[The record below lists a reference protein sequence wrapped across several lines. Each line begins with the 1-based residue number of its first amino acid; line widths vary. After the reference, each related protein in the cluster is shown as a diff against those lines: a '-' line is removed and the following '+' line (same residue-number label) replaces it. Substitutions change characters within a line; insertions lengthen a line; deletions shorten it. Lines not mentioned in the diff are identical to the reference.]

1 MTEKWYLEEDRL
13 IVEESILDE
22 DNRFN
27 PSRVD
32 DGCSSCGS
40 PLAKINPWH
49 TGGEEAY
56 FCDNVEGPCPQA
68 KPWDY
73 YDTPSKK
80 DYDLTVEEL
89 LALRKEC
96 SALKDAVE
104 RYKDMK
110 DFYQRRYK
118 RLKKH
123 IQDSGLTVKELI
135 HREVNKQ

>member
-1 MTEKWYLEEDRL
+1 MEEDRF

-40 PLAKINPWH
+40 PLAKINPWY
-49 TGGEEAY
+49 TNGEEAY

-73 YDTPSKK
+73 YNTPSKK
-80 DYDLTVEEL
+80 IYDETVDRL
-89 LALRKEC
+89 LAKEKEC
-96 SALKDAVE
+96 FELSASLDRAVD
-104 RYKDMK
+104 KK
-110 DFYQRRYK
+110 KFYQRRYK